1 MEGSKRFICLGNPY
15 LGIEAWC
22 MASKKNGGKKGGPQY
37 EKLVGNIMGK
47 KGDSYKCHICGKET
61 KSSVDAMTHL
71 IDHVTSALE
80 GVNNLIKEQKT
91 GKVDK
96 RK

>member
-1 MEGSKRFICLGNPY
+1 MAIK
-15 LGIEAWC
+15 AWC
-22 MASKKNGGKKGGPQY
+22 MANNTKSGKKGGPQY
-37 EKLVGNIMGK
+37 QKLVGDIMGK
-47 KGDSYKCHICGKET
+47 KGNYYKCHICGKET

-91 GKVDK
+91 GRVDK
-96 RK
+96 KK